1 VTRPLRWLAA
11 AVALVVA
18 SFPAPAVACP
28 VCFWGQ
34 SNSMVA
40 YVATAVFLSM
50 LPLAMIG
57 AIVLWIRRRLR
68 DERAPMEPG
77 SLSS

>member
-1 VTRPLRWLAA
+1 MPPVRWLAA
-11 AVALVVA
+11 AVALVVG
-18 SFPAPAVACP
+18 SFPAPGLACP

-40 YVATAVFLSM
+40 YVATAVFLSV

-57 AIVLWIRRRLR
+57 AIALWIRRRVR
-68 DERAPMEPG
+68 DERAKMEAG

>member
-1 VTRPLRWLAA
+1 MRPRAGGRA
-11 AVALVVA
+11 AVLALALV
-18 SFPAPAVACP
+18 SWPAPALACP

-40 YVATAVFLSM
+40 YVATAVFLSL

-57 AIVLWIRRRLR
+57 AIGLWIRRRLR
-68 DERAPMEPG
+68 DERAKVQAG